1 MSITSIATYTITF
14 LAVYV
19 QVFILVTFFE
29 RRKDLKEQTS
39 DDRPDITHF
48 PGVTI
53 IMPCWNE
60 SKTVHGTV
68 RSLLALDYPKD
79 KLFIIIVDDGST
91 DNTWEEMQIYK
102 DHPQIKIYHTENGG
116 KHVAVNFGIDKTETE
131 LVGCLDADSFVAP
144 HALIDM
150 VRVFNNNPE
159 VMAVAPTL
167 IVHNPNNILQWA
179 QKVEYNMSVYL
190 KKMQAFLNAIHV
202 TPGPFSVFRKEV
214 FDKIGKF
221 KKAHGTEDQEIAYR
235 MQENHMKIEHCPTA
249 YVYTV
254 TPDTVK
260 KLYVQR
266 LRWIYGFIQNT
277 IDYRR
282 LLLNP
287 KYGNFSFFTVPA
299 GIISITAAVFLFFSA
314 IYNILIYI
322 IETISR
328 FSVVGFN
335 ASDLP
340 SLSFDWF
347 YFDIRALLIVTVV
360 LYSLVL
366 TSMIVGSRIAKQ
378 KLSWH
383 VISFMLIYSIIAP
396 FWLMKAVWNSITSKQ
411 PKWR

>member
-1 MSITSIATYTITF
+1 
-14 LAVYV
+14 
-19 QVFILVTFFE
+19 
-29 RRKDLKEQTS
+29 
-39 DDRPDITHF
+39 
-48 PGVTI
+48 
-53 IMPCWNE
+53 
-60 SKTVHGTV
+60 
-68 RSLLALDYPKD
+68 
-79 KLFIIIVDDGST
+79 
-91 DNTWEEMQIYK
+91 
-102 DHPQIKIYHTENGG
+102 
-116 KHVAVNFGIDKTETE
+116 
-131 LVGCLDADSFVAP
+131 
-144 HALIDM
+144 
-150 VRVFNNNPE
+150 
-159 VMAVAPTL
+159 
-167 IVHNPNNILQWA
+167 
-179 QKVEYNMSVYL
+179 
-190 KKMQAFLNAIHV
+190 MQAFLNAIHV